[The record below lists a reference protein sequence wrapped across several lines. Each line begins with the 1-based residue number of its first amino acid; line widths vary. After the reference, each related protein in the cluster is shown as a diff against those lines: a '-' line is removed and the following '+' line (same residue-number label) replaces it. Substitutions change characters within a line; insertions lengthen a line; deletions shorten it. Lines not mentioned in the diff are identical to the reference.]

1 MFVPPL
7 PPDLGAETIK
17 RSISRLRPLS
27 ITYSAINWIKVDG
40 VLFKIQDK
48 RHFNPQKWSTWM
60 HAIFSAY
67 VVLYLLAVSG
77 INFARNVMK
86 AALFFRS

>member
-1 MFVPPL
+1 VPPL
-7 PPDLGAETIK
+7 PPDLGAETMK

-27 ITYSAINWIKVDG
+27 ITCSAFNMIKLGG

-48 RHFNPQKWSTWM
+48 RHFNPQKWPTWM
-60 HAIFSAY
+60 HAIFSAH

-77 INFARNVMK
+77 INFARNVTK
-86 AALFFRS
+86 AALYFRG

>member
-1 MFVPPL
+1 MPPL

-17 RSISRLRPLS
+17 RNISRFRPLS
-27 ITYSAINWIKVDG
+27 ITCSAINRIKVDG

-67 VVLYLLAVSG
+67 VVLYLLAVSAKY
-77 INFARNVMK
+77 FARNVMK
-86 AALFFRS
+86 AELFFRG